1 MKTLSIPAAVA
12 TVATLFVVGCAST
25 SLDAHPATASRDC
38 AMAGA
43 YVVNPDTR
51 LHGFATNDAA
61 QPRVVTPGTAQ
72 LEGRGVAPST
82 QGVAARTVA
91 DTARGRGDTPYC
103 F

>member
-1 MKTLSIPAAVA
+1 MKTLSITAV
-12 TVATLFVVGCAST
+12 VATLATLLVAGCAST
-25 SLDAHPATASRDC
+25 SIDAHPTTASSEC
-38 AMAGA
+38 TMPGG

-51 LHGFATNDAA
+51 LHGFATTDPA
-61 QPRVVTPGTAQ
+61 QPRLVTPGTAQ

-82 QGVAARTVA
+82 QGVAARTAA